1 MQLHNSLQLS
11 HSKHTCQQSTIIA
24 LSVGDADTRMPS
36 SGHQA
41 TLMTGEWP
49 GVDNTWAQ
57 LADGLVANDVGSIV
71 QMRTQLWQAA
81 ASTEA
86 DVGLTSTHIHETKNY
101 DQYFSD

>member
-1 MQLHNSLQLS
+1 
-11 HSKHTCQQSTIIA
+11 
-24 LSVGDADTRMPS
+24 
-36 SGHQA
+36 
-41 TLMTGEWP
+41 
-49 GVDNTWAQ
+49 VDNTWAQ